1 MGLGLKGLGFRLRG
15 YFIHE
20 DKGDYKG
27 DVKVT
32 FQVSTGV
39 PSWGRVEDLSRVL
52 DGFKCV

>member
-1 MGLGLKGLGFRLRG
+1 MKVLKGLGFRLRG